1 MAEETKPT
9 LPRPRKSG
17 RPSRGTG
24 VVATN
29 LVNRYTN
36 QSSAENNT
44 NPTVSPKRGRTG
56 ITDISSSSTTTNTSN
71 SSEQLV
77 QINKTEQ
84 GLLSDIKK
92 ILKEHLNFVKRKS
105 DVPRVQLVRKKK
117 LIDDPMEKY
126 TPSAL
131 LKRGLDAGKE
141 KIKEKIFGKK
151 TSGINKLTEKKQI
164 EEIGSDK
171 GILRKVIPNI
181 ISTLGSSIG
190 ALIPLL
196 TKIAVVMV
204 GIIGVLLAAALG
216 AGLGYMLFKSFIEP
230 MMDKEQAKRNKAT
243 AKTTKAASMTKEDVK
258 TDTGEK
264 VFERE
269 DTKTGKIKY
278 VTEKQ
283 MADELKTMSPEEQE
297 KVKSG
302 GGDLSFRQAQNTI
315 DLKSGM
321 YSGFKLQSGKSI
333 EQINQA
339 SDENKKFENTAPPK
353 QKAQRNIA
361 RKIVQFDRSFRTR
374 FQELTGAWNQTHGEG
389 DEVGELA
396 GDKTFEAALD
406 GMRNEQQVILDTI
419 RRDETLSDDEKKDLL
434 KLSGLF
440 EGGLS
445 SDPSIGGFT
454 SYNLPSG
461 QQVALNYAD
470 RVKTQGKNGTL
481 STDINDIGVSS
492 RAEAITAQFSAQDA
506 IDNAKKQAEASSNED
521 QKQKDL
527 VNFYYPESKKTT
539 QQPPELISAP
549 KPETTGDKLQ
559 NQAIQ
564 MRAPDMIAAPTPV
577 AGGNTIINNYNTAPA
592 KQPTLLSGG
601 GGDNGGGSATPPDDS
616 GMHAALTKDLSRS
629 ASMGNHT

>member
-151 TSGINKLTEKKQI
+151 TSGINKLAEKKQI
-164 EEIGSDK
+164 GEIASDN
-171 GILRKVIPNI
+171 GILKKVIPNI

-190 ALIPLL
+190 PLL
-196 TKIAVVMV
+196 MLMAKLLIGLIVIAAAA
-204 GIIGVLLAAALG
+204 GLGVLLYNLLIKPGLEASEKRAQAALAKPTTKGTDTFANGEKVYKKTENTPEGEKTSFVSESQMKKELEQMPEEKRKEVQESGMYVPERTVTNLETGKTTIPTLGMNVSSSTSIEDLNKLLQDKKKRAETASPRTKALDKYSTQIQDFSAHLKEVLKDLADQISKKGIIAGDVEQTGGLLG
-216 AGLGYMLFKSFIEP
+216 AG
-230 MMDKEQAKRNKAT
+230 
-243 AKTTKAASMTKEDVK
+243 
-258 TDTGEK
+258 TDL
-264 VFERE
+264 V
-269 DTKTGKIKY
+269 
-278 VTEKQ
+278 
-283 MADELKTMSPEEQE
+283 SN
-297 KVKSG
+297 S
-302 GGDLSFRQAQNTI
+302 
-315 DLKSGM
+315 LKS
-321 YSGFKLQSGKSI
+321 LQDEHSTL
-333 EQINQA
+333 INRIK
-339 SDENKKFENTAPPK
+339 D
-353 QKAQRNIA
+353 
-361 RKIVQFDRSFRTR
+361 
-374 FQELTGAWNQTHGEG
+374 
-389 DEVGELA
+389 
-396 GDKTFEAALD
+396 DK
-406 GMRNEQQVILDTI
+406 
-419 RRDETLSDDEKKDLL
+419 TLSDKDKELLFDSNPVTQGGLKQNPDIATAARYAYILPNNQEIELMPQTEASRHWSDLL
-434 KLSGLF
+434 
-440 EGGLS
+440 
-445 SDPSIGGFT
+445 DPTRGTIRKGVMYLT
-454 SYNLPSG
+454 DAKEKTKQN
-461 QQVALNYAD
+461 ALN
-470 RVKTQGKNGTL
+470 RIEEVT
-481 STDINDIGVSS
+481 
-492 RAEAITAQFSAQDA
+492 
-506 IDNAKKQAEASSNED
+506 SSNETVGATSANLQQTISQAQENDAAKIKPAQPTAPSGD
-521 QKQKDL
+521 Q
-527 VNFYYPESKKTT
+527 
-539 QQPPELISAP
+539 
-549 KPETTGDKLQ
+549 LQ
-559 NQAIQ
+559 NQAMQ

>member
-1 MAEETKPT
+1 MAEETKQEPKPT

-151 TSGINKLTEKKQI
+151 TSGINKLAEKKQI
-164 EEIGSDK
+164 GEMASDN
-171 GILRKVIPNI
+171 GILKKVIPNI

-190 ALIPLL
+190 PLL
-196 TKIAVVMV
+196 MLMAKLLIGLIIIA
-204 GIIGVLLAAALG
+204 GA
-216 AGLGYMLFKSFIEP
+216 AGLGMLLYNLLIKP
-230 MMDKEQAKRNKAT
+230 TQDKEE
-243 AKTTKAASMTKEDVK
+243 KAAQERLATPTKKGEDVV
-258 TDTGEK
+258 TNTGEQ
-264 VFERE
+264 VFEKTVNGPE
-269 DTKTGKIKY
+269 GTKKVY
-278 VTEKQ
+278 VNESQKKKEIE
-283 MADELKTMSPEEQE
+283 ALPEEQRE
-297 KVKSG
+297 QAETNYVPARIVTDIASG
-302 GGDLSFRQAQNTI
+302 KQDTAAS
-315 DLKSGM
+315 
-321 YSGFKLQSGKSI
+321 SGFELKQGMSI
-333 EQINQA
+333 EQINAGVEKAKQKEEQKSPRLKTLEKYDAELQA
-339 SDENKKFENTAPPK
+339 FEANFKKRITRLITEISDNGGRPNETTEAELEAIQQDHASMIDRIKKDGNIMQQDKQMLLDSHGITQGGIENQPSFSGTFGKVGAFGEASGLAYILPNNKNIELSPSIFSRAGLARGIARQESIMTLGMSDAVEERLNESIAANRVNSIQTLEEATQSPDGGMSDRIKAIQKEESQRVKPAQPTAP
-353 QKAQRNIA
+353 
-361 RKIVQFDRSFRTR
+361 S
-374 FQELTGAWNQTHGEG
+374 G
-389 DEVGELA
+389 D
-396 GDKTFEAALD
+396 
-406 GMRNEQQVILDTI
+406 Q
-419 RRDETLSDDEKKDLL
+419 
-434 KLSGLF
+434 
-440 EGGLS
+440 
-445 SDPSIGGFT
+445 
-454 SYNLPSG
+454 
-461 QQVALNYAD
+461 
-470 RVKTQGKNGTL
+470 
-481 STDINDIGVSS
+481 
-492 RAEAITAQFSAQDA
+492 
-506 IDNAKKQAEASSNED
+506 
-521 QKQKDL
+521 
-527 VNFYYPESKKTT
+527 
-539 QQPPELISAP
+539 
-549 KPETTGDKLQ
+549 LQ
-559 NQAIQ
+559 NQAMQ